1 MRCIKGRLN
10 LMSIVSLNC
19 NFFKMIAIPPGIS
32 FIFRQLP
39 SVLVP
44 IGGPYA
50 VLTFVRRHFTFEYP
64 LWIDILA
71 TFALQPVILFVR
83 SGLSTLARR
92 RKVISMGAVMPPQVP
107 ENGFQVMR
115 SIVSS
120 FRDGYIGFVFPE
132 LASNSPAN
140 DSSFIL
146 FR

>member
-1 MRCIKGRLN
+1 MLN
-10 LMSIVSLNC
+10 IMAVVSFNC
-19 NFFKMIAIPPGIS
+19 NFFKMITIPPGIS
-32 FIFRQLP
+32 FIFGQLP

-44 IGGPYA
+44 IGGAYA
-50 VLTFVRRHFTFEYP
+50 VLTFVRQHFALNHP

-71 TFALQPVILFVR
+71 TLALQPVILFVR

-92 RKVISMGAVMPPQVP
+92 RKVISIGAVMPPQVP
-107 ENGFQVMR
+107 ENSFQVMR

-120 FRDGYIGFVFPE
+120 FRDGYIGFVSPE